1 MTDGAPSYYY
11 SADGQSVGPIGLD
24 EVAAAISAGT
34 IKRATPICPVG
45 TSEWTDADQVPEIQQ
60 LLAAG
65 QQQVAHT
72 APPPPP
78 ETKDCMW
85 CGEPI
90 RVNAKLCRF
99 CGKEQLQEQAERVLY
114 QGPGNLPI
122 GQLVVDILLCFV
134 LVGFVTGLLHLLEH
148 QSKKYRVTT
157 KKVEVERGLASKSI
171 NTMELFRVQ
180 DLSYR
185 SEWGKGTIVLVSSD
199 RSHRLMS
206 LPIPNAKKV
215 FEELQVAVE
224 SARKEHG
231 VTVRESM

>member
-1 MTDGAPSYYY
+1 MTDGSRRYYY
-11 SADGQSVGPIGLD
+11 SANSQAVGPIRLD

-45 TSEWTDADQVPEIQQ
+45 SREWKAADQIPEIQQ
-60 LLAAG
+60 LLVAG
-65 QQQVAHT
+65 QQQVAQA

-78 ETKDCMW
+78 QTKDCIW

-90 RVNAKLCRF
+90 RTSAKLCRF
-99 CGKEQLQEQAERVLY
+99 CGKEQTQAQAERVLY
-114 QGPGNLPI
+114 QGQGNLPI
-122 GQLVVDILLCFV
+122 GQLIVDVLLCFV
-134 LVGFVTGLLHLLEH
+134 LIGFITGLMHMLDH
-148 QSKKYRVTT
+148 QSRKYRVTT
-157 KKVEVERGLASKSI
+157 KKVEVERGMMSKTI
-171 NTMELFRVQ
+171 NTLELFRVQ
-180 DLSYR
+180 DLLYR

-199 RSHRLMS
+199 RTHRRLA

-224 SARKEHG
+224 HARKEHG